1 MKRMLLGLVAFGV
14 LGGGVGGGV
23 LSGRSASAQ
32 NPSLRRPPE
41 KEREASPAQQTS
53 AQPTPAQQTP
63 WSRIAPSEAMWMYEQ
78 QKRDYLD
85 PTLAIRHRAEF
96 TAWQRRQRLAA
107 MQWYG
112 YSNSRPS
119 WHPTPSMSGTFSPSW
134 TGNDYLDR
142 YRWNTAPPPVVVR
155 SASDLLPR

>member
-14 LGGGVGGGV
+14 LSGGIFGGGV
-23 LSGRSASAQ
+23 LSGVASAQ
-32 NPSLRRPPE
+32 NPSLRRPSE
-41 KEREASPAQQTS
+41 KEASPAQQ
-53 AQPTPAQQTP
+53 TPAQQTP
-63 WSRIAPSEAMWMYEQ
+63 WSRVTPSEAMWMYEQ

-85 PTLAIRHRAEF
+85 PVLSIRHRAEF

-107 MQWYG
+107 TAWYG

-142 YRWNTAPPPVVVR
+142 YRWSTAPPPVVVIR
-155 SASDLLPR
+155 SASDLDR